1 MLADIEVPTDSWPMS
16 EFGTHMRIAALG
28 TRVTALLEHADGVH
42 TAMDWRRWC
51 SRPDDADRSV
61 LTRVTGTT
69 LDVGCGPG
77 RLTVTLAARGHAVLG
92 IDVTPDAVSLT
103 RAAGGVALHRSVFSH
118 IPGEGRWET
127 VLLIDGN
134 IGIGG
139 DPIALL
145 RRVRQLLAP
154 TGRAL
159 IELEPP
165 ATVGHIGP
173 ARIRRVDGVVTSW
186 FPWARVPGRH
196 DRWRRRCGRLGD
208 PRVLGRRWAVVRC
221 ARTGGAVMNLR
232 VLTKPLP
239 TPPGF
244 LRQGPLRAGFFRSRL
259 RSIALTA
266 RIGTL
271 LGACLTRCVH
281 HRDSRATWPS
291 THNGDCRFRPDR
303 SRCTASLKGST
314 SRSVSPA
321 FLCCC

>member
-1 MLADIEVPTDSWPMS
+1 MS
-16 EFGTHMRIAALG
+16 EFGTQMRTAALG
-28 TRVTALLEHADGVH
+28 TRVIALLEHADGVH

-77 RLTVTLAARGHAVLG
+77 RLTVTLAAHGHAVLG
-92 IDVTPDAVSLT
+92 IDVTPAAVSLT
-103 RAAGGVALHRSVFSH
+103 RAAGGIALHRSVFAH

-154 TGRAL
+154 TGCAL

-173 ARIRRVDGVVTSW
+173 ARIRCADGVVTSW
-186 FPWARVPGRH
+186 FPWARVPVATIG
-196 DRWRRRCGRLGD
+196 GIAGAAGL
-208 PRVLGRRWAVVRC
+208 VVREC
-221 ARTGGAVMNLR
+221 WEANGRWFA
-232 VLTKPLP
+232 
-239 TPPGF
+239 
-244 LRQGPLRAGFFRSRL
+244 
-259 RSIALTA
+259 ALE
-266 RIGTL
+266 
-271 LGACLTRCVH
+271 
-281 HRDSRATWPS
+281 
-291 THNGDCRFRPDR
+291 
-303 SRCTASLKGST
+303 
-314 SRSVSPA
+314 PA
-321 FLCCC
+321 AQ